1 MKTSSIRKL
10 FQQLFKNQDMVLA
23 LAAYVYA
30 SVQTPEHEFNGGF
43 ALLLLFADVWVA
55 AAFSPS
61 LSI

>member
-1 MKTSSIRKL
+1 
-10 FQQLFKNQDMVLA
+10 MVLA